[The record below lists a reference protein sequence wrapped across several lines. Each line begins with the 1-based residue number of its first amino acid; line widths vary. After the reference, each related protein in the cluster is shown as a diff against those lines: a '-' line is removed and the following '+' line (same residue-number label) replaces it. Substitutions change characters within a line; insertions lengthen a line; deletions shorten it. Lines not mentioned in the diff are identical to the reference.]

1 MAGLLVCLIIISFNL
16 SMKRL
21 GMDEFIIDEKLNVIF
36 TGVEVGLELINKDV
50 PLLMFDFSFHICPHY
65 TSTSKVVS

>member
-1 MAGLLVCLIIISFNL
+1 
-16 SMKRL
+16 MKRL
-21 GMDEFIIDEKLNVIF
+21 GMDEFIIAEKWNVNF
-36 TGVEVGLELINKDV
+36 KGVEVGLELINKDV